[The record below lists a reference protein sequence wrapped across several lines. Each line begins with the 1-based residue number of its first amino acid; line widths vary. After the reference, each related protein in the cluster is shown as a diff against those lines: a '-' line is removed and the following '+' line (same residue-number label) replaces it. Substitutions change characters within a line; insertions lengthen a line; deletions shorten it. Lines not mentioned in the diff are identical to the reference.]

1 VRAVILSH
9 QGERYALPLPLV
21 RRVAE
26 VSVLARVPRA
36 PPVILGV
43 MSQQGRVAC
52 VLDLGP
58 LVGLKPRPARPEGKV
73 IMLQRAKG
81 DLGLYVSEVFGIE
94 TLSDETTPLAAPGG
108 AARSTVD
115 GPSGPL
121 KVIDAEMLSRAIDQI
136 LEA

>member
-1 VRAVILSH
+1 
-9 QGERYALPLPLV
+9 
-21 RRVAE
+21 
-26 VSVLARVPRA
+26 
-36 PPVILGV
+36 
-43 MSQQGRVAC
+43 
-52 VLDLGP
+52 
-58 LVGLKPRPARPEGKV
+58 
-73 IMLQRAKG
+73 MLQRAKG